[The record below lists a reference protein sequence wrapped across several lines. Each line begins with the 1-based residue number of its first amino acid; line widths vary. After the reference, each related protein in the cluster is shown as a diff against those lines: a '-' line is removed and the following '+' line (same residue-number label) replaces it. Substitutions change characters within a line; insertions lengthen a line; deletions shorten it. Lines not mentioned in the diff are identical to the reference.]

1 MNSALSWA
9 ASASA
14 STRALPTPQ
23 TTALGQNESNFGS
36 HLPASLRTW
45 GELHVRRPPSAAY
58 GSSHVISRN
67 VTNSSN
73 VLIRDK
79 AVMPYAQNSSGASP
93 SSTTTVS
100 GESETARRDRQMA
113 LLHSNL
119 KDSVLKS
126 SSVPSMTDGHT
137 IHSVTEKLQPCVPA
151 SLSPDTTASNDA
163 QLVMCECDFGP
174 VDQGTLERHIM
185 TAHVKPFSHSCELCD
200 RKFLTRK
207 ELRDHVTCHIRTYT
221 AAEQEGPRGLQQDS
235 ENTSFVQECDS
246 LSGVNE
252 GKSPRSTAGEDG
264 RACEKQHLGD
274 SATEMG
280 YHWRLRPDLVGSDGL
295 LAFYKCTVGQC
306 RFTTNRTSDFSNH
319 LTSHRVRELGELV
332 CIYCGEKF
340 DAISVLVQHME
351 GAHRHM
357 VFQCGNCLYRAVL
370 PIHVQLHHQWSHPG
384 LELLLLVCTNPTRH
398 TAHADIPTQRVSLTH
413 YWCSVPN
420 CNFKSFNPD
429 VFELHLGSTHP
440 KAKEYICSIC
450 DTPAGSPQQLVQHHC
465 IDHGM
470 DVVQCGICHHS
481 EPTCERMLKHLCNH
495 HPDSPLGLICRTNQ
509 QVEKFEKCVQS
520 FQGSEERP
528 ASGASSSPELSN
540 LAVSSSAALPDVSST
555 RQLSP
560 LAPAVKTCPFC
571 TNHVVTL
578 AELANHCV
586 AAHQISLRISETLEL
601 MLKKHYAS
609 TAKERSL
616 SCPFCSATFLN
627 KDALQ
632 EHIYYEFHYMPIQCE
647 ACSYST
653 TNKVHLK
660 EHFSSS
666 HAGKFPTFKTCEN
679 DDFESWVTN
688 FVSQQEA
695 HCVVIE
701 RPYQCI
707 QCPARFQSTDVLRL
721 HLYTHLKYYPYHCS
735 ICDECFVSQEEVE
748 EHQRKTHN
756 VAGQYSTKQV
766 RFETKEMK
774 IDGFIDVAIKILQ
787 QLLDSSPSQQCLW
800 KGCAYESSAQSERS
814 AHMKVHVGQRN
825 TCTRCQF
832 TSYSADVIAWHGKE
846 QHSPV
851 SSSTE
856 APSCSDVQPVPKN
869 NSRLFACGLCNYRGP
884 NSMSIREHSKIAHPG
899 KAAKLVVPKRKDLYS
914 PAVKSV
920 EQPGR
925 SKEEDGE
932 ERLSISLARP
942 QKDTTRLSRWS
953 LNKQKC
959 ACNQCK
965 FQASSE
971 HLLHIHKSNF
981 HGDGQSLD
989 ASSDAVANA
998 MSNALSLATRQY
1010 SAPASG
1016 ASHRSSHSA
1025 CQLDT
1030 STPGLPQS
1038 YHIYQ
1043 CRKCSAQFQSETSF
1057 FNHLLVKHHAYAVCD
1072 TCGCG
1077 LMNNAQAINH
1087 AKKHLPSG
1095 GTFTVLRRKQL
1106 TNSPMRKLNR
1116 DIPTTKQLSQ
1126 NASDVYVVA
1135 PWAPDMRV
1143 PLQDFS
1149 LQHNLNA
1156 RVRIKDFGKCLNN
1169 EF

>member
-1 MNSALSWA
+1 MDHTGGAHSLNSALSWT

-14 STRALPTPQ
+14 ARPTPQ
-23 TTALGQNESNFGS
+23 ATASGQNESNFGS

-45 GELHVRRPPSAAY
+45 GEHHVRRPPSIAY
-58 GSSHVISRN
+58 GSSDVMSRN
-67 VTNSSN
+67 VTNSSI
-73 VLIRDK
+73 VAIKDR
-79 AVMPYAQNSSGASP
+79 AVVPHVQNRSGVSP

-100 GESETARRDRQMA
+100 GESEAARRDRQMA
-113 LLHSNL
+113 LLHANL

-126 SSVPSMTDGHT
+126 GSLPSSTDRHSVP
-137 IHSVTEKLQPCVPA
+137 EKPPQPCVPA
-151 SLSPDTTASNDA
+151 SLSPDTTASSDA

-207 ELRDHVTCHIRTYT
+207 ELRDHVTCHIRTC
-221 AAEQEGPRGLQQDS
+221 APAEPEGLRGLQQDS
-235 ENTSFVQECDS
+235 ESTSFVQECDS
-246 LSGVNE
+246 LSGVKE
-252 GKSPRSTAGEDG
+252 PRSAAGENRG
-264 RACEKQHLGD
+264 AYEKRLD
-274 SATEMG
+274 DNATETG
-280 YHWRLRPDLVGSDGL
+280 YHWRLRPDLVGSDCL
-295 LAFYKCTVGQC
+295 LSFYKCTVGQC
-306 RFTTNRTSDFSNH
+306 RFTANRASDFSNH
-319 LTSHRVRELGELV
+319 LASHRFGEMGELV

-357 VFQCGNCLYRAVL
+357 VFQCGYCLYRAVL
-370 PIHVQLHHQWSHPG
+370 PIHVQLHHQWSHVE
-384 LELLLLVCTNPTRH
+384 LELLLLVCTNPARH
-398 TAHADIPTQRVSLTH
+398 AAHADIPIQRVSLTH

-429 VFELHLGSTHP
+429 VFEWHLSSTHP

-450 DTPAGSPQQLVQHHC
+450 DTPAGSPRQLVQHHC
-465 IDHGM
+465 VDHGM

-495 HPDSPLGLICRTNQ
+495 HPDSPLGLICRTNH
-509 QVEKFEKCVQS
+509 QVEEFEKCVQS
-520 FQGSEERP
+520 FQGSDERP
-528 ASGASSSPELSN
+528 VSRSGSSPELSN
-540 LAVSSSAALPDVSST
+540 RAVSSSAVLPDASPTS
-555 RQLSP
+555 QSSP

-571 TNHVVTL
+571 PNHVVTL

-586 AAHQISLRISETLEL
+586 AAHQIRCQISDILEL
-601 MLKKHYAS
+601 ILKNRCVP
-609 TAKERSL
+609 TVKERSL

-666 HAGKFPTFKTCEN
+666 HAGKFPMFKTCEN
-679 DDFESWVTN
+679 DDFESWVTK
-688 FVSQQEA
+688 FVSQQED

-701 RPYQCI
+701 KPYQCVE
-707 QCPARFQSTDVLRL
+707 CTVRFESIGGLRL

-735 ICDECFVSQEEVE
+735 ICDECFISQEEVE
-748 EHQRKTHN
+748 EHQRKKHH
-756 VAGQYSTKQV
+756 VAGQYSIKQV

-774 IDGFIDVAIKILQ
+774 IDHFIDTAVTILH
-787 QLLDSSPSQQCLW
+787 QLLDSSLSQQCLW
-800 KGCAYESSAQSERS
+800 KGCTFESLTKSERD
-814 AHMKVHVGQRN
+814 AHMKGHVGQRN
-825 TCTRCQF
+825 MCTRCQF
-832 TSYSADVIAWHGKE
+832 SSYSADVIAWHGKE

-856 APSCSDVQPVPKN
+856 APPCSDVQPVPKN

-884 NSMSIREHSKIAHPG
+884 NTMSIREHSKIAHPG
-899 KAAKLVVPKRKDLYS
+899 KAVKLVVPKRKDLYS

-932 ERLSISLARP
+932 ERLTISLVRP

-953 LNKQKC
+953 LNKQKLP
-959 ACNQCK
+959 CNQCK
-965 FQASSE
+965 FVAWSE
-971 HLLHIHKSNF
+971 HLLHSHKSNF
-981 HGDGQSLD
+981 HGDGQSLS
-989 ASSDAVANA
+989 AGSDIVANA
-998 MSNALSLATRQY
+998 LSNALTLATRQY
-1010 SAPASG
+1010 SMSAS
-1016 ASHRSSHSA
+1016 SISQRSSQSA

-1030 STPGLPQS
+1030 SAPGLPQS
-1038 YHIYQ
+1038 DHVYT
-1043 CRKCSAQFQSETSF
+1043 CRKCSAQFQSKTSF
-1057 FNHLLVKHHAYAVCD
+1057 FNHLLVKHHAYALCD

-1087 AKKHLPSG
+1087 AKKHPTSRS
-1095 GTFTVLRRKQL
+1095 TFTVLRRKLL
-1106 TNSPMRKLNR
+1106 TNSPTRNLKR
-1116 DIPTTKQLSQ
+1116 DIPTTKQLQ
-1126 NASDVYVVA
+1126 NASDLYVVA
-1135 PWAPDMRV
+1135 PGAPDVRV

-1149 LQHNLNA
+1149 LQHNLNV
-1156 RVRIKDFGKCLNN
+1156 RVRVKDFGKCLNN
-1169 EF
+1169 DFK